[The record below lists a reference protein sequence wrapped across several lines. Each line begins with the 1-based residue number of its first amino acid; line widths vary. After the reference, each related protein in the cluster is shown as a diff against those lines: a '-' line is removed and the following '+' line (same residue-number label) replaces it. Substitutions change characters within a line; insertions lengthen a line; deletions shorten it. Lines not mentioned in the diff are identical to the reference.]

1 MDKPQNQGPLGANAQ
16 QQRAQ
21 SFSPLQVHSEH
32 TEIMGRTWRTPSPAQ
47 EQYYASGKPLFK
59 YNQFAVAHTIALGS
73 ELTPTE
79 KSNFGRAMILETP
92 PGSPQFDFAA
102 PATPASKQT
111 TLHGFGLLTPKTP
124 NFGDLIVQPSVS
136 PSDSGTSS
144 IGTRAVSLPIRM
156 SNQDATSE
164 GHDVA
169 SIGGDITD
177 LDSPPPGNDH
187 IAAQQQIQDAALAAS
202 LAQEPSTPSKRRSTR
217 LAVKEVAKGKPR
229 KFPRLS

>member
-1 MDKPQNQGPLGANAQ
+1 
-16 QQRAQ
+16 
-21 SFSPLQVHSEH
+21 
-32 TEIMGRTWRTPSPAQ
+32 MGRTWRTPSPAQ

-59 YNQFAVAHTIALGS
+59 YTQFAVAHTIALGS
-73 ELTPTE
+73 ELTPIG

-111 TLHGFGLLTPKTP
+111 TLNGFGLLTPKT
-124 NFGDLIVQPSVS
+124 QSAVS

-144 IGTRAVSLPIRM
+144 ISTRAVGLPIRI
-156 SNQDATSE
+156 SNQDATCE

-187 IAAQQQIQDAALAAS
+187 MAAQQQMQDAALAAS

-229 KFPRLS
+229 KFPRLSWFKLTRIL